1 MKHFINCIMFVTLL
15 ALPARSAEACMSC
28 ANSVTEVQFPY
39 LGSLMSVY
47 FGWLVLSLIFSR
59 PLATGVKRFLYFG
72 VPLLILGVLLI
83 VPLVLGLP
91 VVLCWIFY
99 LVFRVLQFL
108 ETKDKWGRKN
118 LLPFGVNAIALTLS
132 FVLIFVTTS
141 RANSTPGLIA
151 SLGKIG
157 PHSTGSV
164 HNLMSRVIQRG
175 PEVVTPLRAAL
186 EQTLSREYISP
197 FRTVQIA
204 YCLSQIGGDQ
214 AEAALKQ
221 AIEQHITFD
230 DDFYGKWETAVCC
243 LYAESARERAVP
255 TLMKLL
261 NSAEGE
267 QADQQRLLALL
278 ALARTQDP
286 TAVETVLDH
295 AGFLQEPLKKKQSQ
309 RWQTA
314 MIIVTLQALAEG
326 ESPADLSAS
335 PVYEPL
341 RLGLNPDSRTKT
353 GIKWDD
359 RWNGE
364 LDTEALKKHWS
375 ALLNQVEIEREIS
388 AL

>member
-1 MKHFINCIMFVTLL
+1 MN
-15 ALPARSAEACMSC
+15 C
-28 ANSVTEVQFPY
+28 ANSVTEVQFPF
-39 LGSLMSVY
+39 LWPLIGIF

-72 VPLLILGVLLI
+72 VPLLILGVLLMI
-83 VPLVLGLP
+83 PLVLGAL
-91 VVLCWIFY
+91 VVLCWVFF
-99 LVFRVLQFL
+99 LLFRVLQFL
-108 ETKDKWGRKN
+108 TIKDEWLRKN
-118 LLPFGVNAIALTLS
+118 LLPLGVDAIALTLS

-141 RANSTPGLIA
+141 QANSTPGLIA

-175 PEVVTPLRAAL
+175 PEVVVPLSAAL
-186 EQTLSREYISP
+186 EQSLAREYVSS

-204 YCLSQIGGDQ
+204 YCLNQIGGDQ

-221 AIEQHITFD
+221 AIEEHITFD
-230 DDFYGKWETAVCC
+230 DDFYGKWETVVCC

-255 TLMKLL
+255 TLMNLL
-261 NSAEGE
+261 NSADGD

-286 TAVETVLDH
+286 TAVDTVLDH
-295 AGFLQEPLKKKQSQ
+295 AGFLQVPLKKKKSQ

-314 MIIVTLQALAEG
+314 MINVTLQALAEG

-359 RWNGE
+359 RWNGD

-375 ALLNQVEIEREIS
+375 AILKEEN
-388 AL
+388 

>member
-1 MKHFINCIMFVTLL
+1 MNCV
-15 ALPARSAEACMSC
+15 
-28 ANSVTEVQFPY
+28 NSVTEVQFPY
-39 LGSLMSVY
+39 LGSLMGV
-47 FGWLVLSLIFSR
+47 FVGWLLLSLFFSR
-59 PLATGVKRFLYFG
+59 PLATGVKRFFYFG
-72 VPLLILGVLLI
+72 VPLLILGVLCI

-108 ETKDKWGRKN
+108 ETKDKWLRKN

-151 SLGKIG
+151 SLGHVS
-157 PHSTGSV
+157 PHYPSSV
-164 HNLMSRVIQRG
+164 HEQMSRVIQRG
-175 PEVVTPLRAAL
+175 PEVVTPLSAAL
-186 EQTLSREYISP
+186 EQTLAREYISP

-204 YCLSQIGGDQ
+204 YCLSQIGSDQ

-230 DDFYGKWETAVCC
+230 DDFYGKWETVVCC
-243 LYAESARERAVP
+243 LYAECARERAVP
-255 TLMKLL
+255 TLMNLL
-261 NSAEGE
+261 NSAEGD

-314 MIIVTLQALAEG
+314 MISVTLQALAEG
-326 ESPADLSAS
+326 QSPADLSGS

-359 RWNGE
+359 RWNGD
-364 LDTEALKKHWS
+364 LDIEALKKHWS
-375 ALLNQVEIEREIS
+375 QIIL
-388 AL
+388 